1 MLGFGLLT
9 AIMIRPVLA
18 YALIFGPSAL
28 STVSM
33 LLFAAYIANICK
45 PTCEYDGIAL
55 TVCRRHLSF
64 GGRAPTQRL
73 RRGQIYFELLPSGP
87 KSNT

>member
-1 MLGFGLLT
+1 MNQDAYVIKFSAAALLWVPRLKMLGFGLLT

-33 LLFAAYIANICK
+33 LLFAAYIANVCK
-45 PTCEYDGIAL
+45 D
-55 TVCRRHLSF
+55 
-64 GGRAPTQRL
+64 
-73 RRGQIYFELLPSGP
+73 LLVNKTASH
-87 KSNT
+87 

>member
-33 LLFAAYIANICK
+33 LLFAAYIANVCK
-45 PTCEYDGIAL
+45 DVLVNKMAS
-55 TVCRRHLSF
+55 H
-64 GGRAPTQRL
+64 
-73 RRGQIYFELLPSGP
+73 
-87 KSNT
+87 